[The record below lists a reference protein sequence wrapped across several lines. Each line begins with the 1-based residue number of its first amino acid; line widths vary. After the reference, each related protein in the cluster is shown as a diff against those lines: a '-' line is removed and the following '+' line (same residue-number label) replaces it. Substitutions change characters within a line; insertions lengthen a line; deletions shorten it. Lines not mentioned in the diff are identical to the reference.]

1 MKNRRVVV
9 VSAALLTALAVVAF
23 FPMKKYREEREVDD
37 LLTGVEAEVVGWDA
51 GSLTLTLK
59 FAGSGSVRLSRAKIS
74 LPGSSVR
81 VTKYSSQKCAN
92 VVQETLEEGSYELA
106 DAFRPGDSVEV
117 AAKRHVLSESV
128 PNEFEV
134 NYVVNETPKG
144 CEN

>member
-1 MKNRRVVV
+1 MKNRRTMV
-9 VSAALLTALAVVAF
+9 VSATLLAALAVVAF
-23 FPMKKYREEREVDD
+23 FLTRKYGEEKEVSD
-37 LLTGVEAEVVGWDA
+37 LLVGVEAEVVGWDA

-59 FAGSGSVRLSRAKIS
+59 FVGDGSVRLSRAKIS

-81 VTKYSSQKCAN
+81 VTKYSSRKCAN
-92 VVQETLEEGSYELA
+92 VVQETLEEGSSELA

-117 AAKRHVLSESV
+117 AAKKHVLSESV

-134 NYVVNETPKG
+134 NYVVNETPKE

>member
-1 MKNRRVVV
+1 MQNRKKTTLIVVFFAL
-9 VSAALLTALAVVAF
+9 SIIAAVFFSKEYKKEKEINNLLV
-23 FPMKKYREEREVDD
+23 
-37 LLTGVEAEVVGWDA
+37 GVEAEVVGWDA

-59 FAGSGSVRLSRAKIS
+59 FAGEGSVRLSRAKIS

-92 VVQETLEEGSYELA
+92 VVQETLEEGSSELA

-117 AAKRHVLSESV
+117 AAKRHALSESV

-134 NYVVNETPKG
+134 NYVSNETPKVCG
-144 CEN
+144 N

>member
-1 MKNRRVVV
+1 MV
-9 VSAALLTALAVVAF
+9 VSATLLTALAVVAF
-23 FPMKKYREEREVDD
+23 FLMKKYGEEKKINN
-37 LLTGVEAEVVGWDA
+37 LLVGVEAEVVGWDA

-59 FAGSGSVRLSRAKIS
+59 FAGDGSVRLSRAKIS

-92 VVQETLEEGSYELA
+92 VVQETLEEGSSELA

-117 AAKRHVLSESV
+117 TAKKHVLSESV

-134 NYVVNETPKG
+134 NYVVNETPKK